1 MIKKLILL
9 ITVLSISSCIAVRAK
24 IDDFKY
30 APKYGKE
37 GFPTN
42 GKAIVSLDLF
52 VRNQYGKDIK
62 ITSYWKKI
70 NEDGSYGDGIY
81 LTNVSTSFKREVASK
96 MLEPCSYFL
105 DSFSFQ
111 DSNYL
116 IRSESVGWDAENNK
130 PYFIGF
136 KVKKGEEVNFA
147 PIRIE
152 YKVLNGSKVIYVFNV
167 EDQSNK
173 GKWIIGERAKEF

>member
-1 MIKKLILL
+1 MIKKAILL
-9 ITVLSISSCIAVRAK
+9 ITILSLSSCIAVRAK

-70 NEDGSYGDGIY
+70 NENGSYGDGIY
-81 LTNVSTSFKREVASK
+81 LTNVATSFKREVASK
-96 MLEPCSYFL
+96 MLEPGYYFL

-116 IRSESVGWDAENNK
+116 IRSGSFGWDAESNK

-136 KVKKGEEVNFA
+136 KISKGEEINFA

-152 YKVLNGSKVIYVFNV
+152 YKVLNGSRVIYKFNI
-167 EDQSNK
+167 EDQSGK
-173 GKWIIGERAKEF
+173 EKWIIGERTREF